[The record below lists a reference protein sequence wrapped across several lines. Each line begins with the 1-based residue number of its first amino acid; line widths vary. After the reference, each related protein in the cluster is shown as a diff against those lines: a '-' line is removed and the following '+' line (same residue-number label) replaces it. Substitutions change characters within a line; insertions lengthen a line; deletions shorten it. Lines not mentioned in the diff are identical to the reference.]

1 MLAKL
6 HYGCSQTIEIS
17 VADDSLLA
25 CLGDPQQP
33 PIDVP
38 AALAEALSAPL
49 DFPPLAQA
57 VVPGDKVALALTCDV
72 PQSPAIVA
80 ELTKELAAAG
90 IDPRD
95 ITVVV
100 GPAGISQELTS
111 PAKAEPIGST
121 SQSPKT
127 NGLPRYEMH
136 DPENRQQ
143 LAYLA
148 ADPKA
153 KPIYI
158 NRTLDEADFVI
169 PITTARIP
177 AAFGYAGA
185 STGLFPTF
193 SDQTRSRRLQSPKL
207 LHSARLRHKLQAT
220 ADQVSWLLGVTFA
233 VQVVPGIGDSVLQV
247 VAGRAEKV
255 YQRAEQLCRKLWCQT
270 SPELADVVVVAV
282 GCPNTGSGWDEVG
295 RALSAAINVV
305 EPDGAIVLLT
315 DVASLPGPG
324 VQSLLNCDDLD
335 AACHQLTEDRPADAL
350 VATALVQAL
359 QYGRIYLLSQ
369 LEPSTVEDLGI
380 ARLENAQQLERL
392 LSQYHRCV
400 LIDNAQHAV
409 CSVE

>member
-6 HYGCSQTIEIS
+6 HYGRLQTIEIN

-25 CLGDPQQP
+25 YLGDPQQS

-57 VVPGDKVALALTCDV
+57 VVPGDKVALAITHDV
-72 PQSPAIVA
+72 PQTPAIVA
-80 ELTKELAAAG
+80 ELTKVLTAVG

-100 GPAGISQELTS
+100 EPTGETHGPSIDSAVKPL
-111 PAKAEPIGST
+111 AA
-121 SQSPKT
+121 
-127 NGLPRYEMH
+127 NGLPRYELH

-158 NRTLDEADFVI
+158 NRTLDEADFVV
-169 PITTARIP
+169 PITSARIP

-193 SDQTRSRRLQSPKL
+193 SDQTRSRRLHSPRL
-207 LHSARLRHKLQAT
+207 LHSAQLRRKLQAT

-233 VQVVPGIGDSVLQV
+233 VQVVPGIGESVLQV

-255 YQRAEQLCRKLWCQT
+255 YQRAEQLCRQSWSQT
-270 SPELADVVVVAV
+270 SPELADVVVAAV
-282 GCPNTGSGWDEVG
+282 GCPSTGSGWDEVG
-295 RALSAAINVV
+295 RALSAARNIV

-335 AACHQLTEDRPADAL
+335 AACHQLAEERPADAL
-350 VATALVQAL
+350 VATALAQAL
-359 QYGRIYLLSQ
+359 QYCRVYLLSQ

-380 ARLENAQQLERL
+380 ARVENDQQLERL

-400 LIDNAQHAV
+400 LIDNAQHTV

>member
-1 MLAKL
+1 
-6 HYGCSQTIEIS
+6 
-17 VADDSLLA
+17 
-25 CLGDPQQP
+25 
-33 PIDVP
+33 
-38 AALAEALSAPL
+38 
-49 DFPPLAQA
+49 
-57 VVPGDKVALALTCDV
+57 
-72 PQSPAIVA
+72 
-80 ELTKELAAAG
+80 
-90 IDPRD
+90 
-95 ITVVV
+95 
-100 GPAGISQELTS
+100 
-111 PAKAEPIGST
+111 
-121 SQSPKT
+121 
-127 NGLPRYEMH
+127 
-136 DPENRQQ
+136 
-143 LAYLA
+143 
-148 ADPKA
+148 
-153 KPIYI
+153 
-158 NRTLDEADFVI
+158 
-169 PITTARIP
+169 
-177 AAFGYAGA
+177 
-185 STGLFPTF
+185 
-193 SDQTRSRRLQSPKL
+193 L

-270 SPELADVVVVAV
+270 SPELADVVVAAV

-359 QYGRIYLLSQ
+359 QYFRIYLLSQ